1 MTDIYQCYGRMAI
14 FQHLV
19 LCLQLLLQLSLE
31 FSKTFQLLFPWPE
44 EDHVILGLCLAAFYK
59 SYGHLSVLAVLS
71 TEVLVST
78 TPTFLKG
85 F

>member
-1 MTDIYQCYGRMAI
+1 MTDIYQCYDRMAI

-19 LCLQLLLQLSLE
+19 LCLQLLLQLSLD
-31 FSKTFQLLFPWPE
+31 FSKTFQPE
-44 EDHVILGLCLAAFYK
+44 EDHVILGLSLAAFYK
-59 SYGHLSVLAVLS
+59 SYGHLSVLAILS